1 MSLKT
6 FSNVVVDFRQ
16 EIISRIFSSQCAD
29 GNKRV
34 SDLSVDTLLEVC
46 RGEEG
51 EMALGKHAA
60 CPQAHTA
67 GCGGVDYILHIV
79 LEVIIHI
86 LPFVFRLFSHTAEK
100 LRLYEL

>member
-1 MSLKT
+1 M
-6 FSNVVVDFRQ
+6 
-16 EIISRIFSSQCAD
+16 
-29 GNKRV
+29 

-60 CPQAHTA
+60 CTQIAA

-79 LEVIIHI
+79 LEVIIVI
-86 LPFVFRLFSHTAEK
+86 LYFFSHGGK
-100 LRLYEL
+100 N

>member
-1 MSLKT
+1 M
-6 FSNVVVDFRQ
+6 
-16 EIISRIFSSQCAD
+16 
-29 GNKRV
+29 

-60 CPQAHTA
+60 CPQGHTA

-79 LEVIIHI
+79 LEVIIVI
-86 LPFVFRLFSHTAEK
+86 LYFFSHGGK
-100 LRLYEL
+100 N